1 MTESEAIKRCEMLIK
16 GFSVNHATYEAFAED
31 GKGYPTFNTMK
42 EFAEACKY
50 ALEEVEQYRAI
61 GTVEEVKALKDDF
74 WKLNEMCR
82 HYSAIGTVEELKAI
96 KQWKADIIESF
107 SKYDVNSVEE
117 LRASVIDKFM
127 EAFLTKAMEASE
139 KAIFDG
145 GLVCD
150 VLTLDCAS
158 DMVLEIA
165 LDMKG
170 EKE

>member
-96 KQWKADIIESF
+96 KQWKSDIIESF
-107 SKYDVNSVEE
+107 SKYDVNSVDE
-117 LRASVIDKFM
+117 LMKKFKEM
-127 EAFLTKAMEASE
+127 TE
-139 KAIFDG
+139 KAEPKKPRWHGHHFCPNCNSIVYVNCGKDIYCPKCG
-145 GLVCD
+145 QR
-150 VLTLDCAS
+150 LDW
-158 DMVLEIA
+158 E
-165 LDMKG
+165 
-170 EKE
+170 